1 MTTFH
6 FQTHVS
12 DGGMITLPLLPE
24 TFYGESV
31 TIKVDVNDQP
41 KRKRSFE
48 ELCGVWGNEEDR
60 EDVDRMVTAIHESRL
75 LEMKREPL

>member
-12 DGGMITLPLLPE
+12 DSGVIMLPPLPE

-31 TIKVDVNDQP
+31 TVNVDTNDQP
-41 KRKRSFE
+41 RKRSFE

-60 EDVDRMVTAIHESRL
+60 DDVDRMVAAIHESRL
-75 LEMKREPL
+75 FGTKREPL